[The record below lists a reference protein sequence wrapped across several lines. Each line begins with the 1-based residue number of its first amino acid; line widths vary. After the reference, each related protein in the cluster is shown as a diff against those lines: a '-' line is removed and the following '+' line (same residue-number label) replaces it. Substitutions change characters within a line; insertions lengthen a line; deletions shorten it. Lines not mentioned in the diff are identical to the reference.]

1 MCYQIKKIY
10 LAPCSW
16 ISYEYLKFIH
26 VYFTFL
32 YYNKS
37 SPFRIH
43 RFKSHSWLIYCF
55 VKLMK
60 VIFFYMT
67 HFCLTCDESHWRRDK
82 VIASQ
87 MSSFLWLGQFFI
99 AITIQPR
106 LTIFGP
112 HLDNDVYMSV
122 MHVSSDPDLI
132 FMVYSQLSLLQI
144 FVKGRWLS
152 NISHWQ
158 LSPLSY

>member
-1 MCYQIKKIY
+1 MCYQIKQIY

-60 VIFFYMT
+60 VFFFIWPIFVSPAMKGT
-67 HFCLTCDESHWRRDK
+67 EDET

-106 LTIFGP
+106 LTTFGP
-112 HLDNDVYMSV
+112 HIDNDVYMSV

-132 FMVYSQLSLLQI
+132 FMVYSLLSLLQI

-158 LSPLSY
+158 LSLLSY

>member
-1 MCYQIKKIY
+1 
-10 LAPCSW
+10 
-16 ISYEYLKFIH
+16 
-26 VYFTFL
+26 
-32 YYNKS
+32 
-37 SPFRIH
+37 
-43 RFKSHSWLIYCF
+43 
-55 VKLMK
+55 MK
-60 VIFFYMT
+60 GT
-67 HFCLTCDESHWRRDK
+67 EDET

-112 HLDNDVYMSV
+112 HIDNDVHVYMSV

-132 FMVYSQLSLLQI
+132 FMVYSLLSLLQI

-158 LSPLSY
+158 LSLLSY